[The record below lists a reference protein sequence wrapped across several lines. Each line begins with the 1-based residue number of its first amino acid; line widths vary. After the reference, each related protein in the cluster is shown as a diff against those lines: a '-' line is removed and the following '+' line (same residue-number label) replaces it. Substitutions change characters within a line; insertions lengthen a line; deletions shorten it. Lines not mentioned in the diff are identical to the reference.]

1 MKTTL
6 ICTALGA
13 VWCLSG
19 VNVLAQPYY
28 WYNVAG
34 LPGYYNYGWADG
46 TNSDAL
52 LGQPAGIAADDNG
65 DLYVADYR
73 THILRKVTH
82 LGTDWVV
89 TTLAGSTNW
98 NGYYLVDGTNSQ
110 ARFYNP
116 QGVALDRGGNIYV
129 ADSGNGVIRRV
140 STFGTNY
147 VVTTI
152 ARNFNLPESIAV
164 DEATNLY
171 VADYN
176 HATIRKVSP
185 VGTNWVT
192 TPIAGLT
199 GVAGTADGTNTDA
212 RFNLPS
218 GIARDSMGNLYVT
231 DYFSGTV
238 RLITPIGTNW
248 VVSTIA
254 GMAGTFGTVDGTNSG
269 ALFNAPEDVKLD
281 SAGNLFV
288 AEFHSIRKIVHSGTN
303 WIVTTLGTNNMSV
316 YFGQPNALCFDKFGN
331 LFVAD
336 TYQNVIRLG
345 QPAFALQA
353 AISADQVVLSW
364 PAAASNYFLETAS
377 RLDPQGGWVPLTNGV
392 TLSQDS
398 FAVTN
403 PITSPAAF
411 FRLHRP

>member
-1 MKTTL
+1 MKTGL
-6 ICTALGA
+6 ICIALGA

-34 LPGYYNYGWADG
+34 LPGYYNFGWVDG
-46 TNSDAL
+46 TNSDAR

-73 THILRKVTH
+73 TGVLRKLTH
-82 LGTDWVV
+82 MGTDWVV
-89 TTLAGSTNW
+89 TTIAGSTNSIS
-98 NGYYLVDGTNSQ
+98 YDVDGTNSQ
-110 ARFYNP
+110 ASFRNP

-129 ADSGNGVIRRV
+129 ADTAIRKV
-140 STFGTNY
+140 SKVGTNY

-152 ARNFNLPESIAV
+152 PGNFNLPESIAI

-171 VADYN
+171 IADYN

-192 TPIAGLT
+192 TTIAGRT

-231 DYFSGTV
+231 DYFNGTV
-238 RLITPIGTNW
+238 RLITPVGTNW

-254 GMAGTFGTVDGTNSG
+254 GLATNTFGTVDGTNSD
-269 ALFNAPEDVKLD
+269 ARFNAPEDVKLD

-288 AEFHSIRKIVHSGTN
+288 AEFYSIRKIVHSGTN
-303 WIVTTLGTNNMSV
+303 WIVTTLGENNMAV
-316 YFGQPNALCFDKFGN
+316 NFGQPNALCFDKFGN

-353 AISADQVVLSW
+353 AVSADQVVLSW
-364 PAAASNYFLETAS
+364 PAAATNYFLETAS
-377 RLDPQGGWVPLTNGV
+377 RLDPQSGWTPLTNGV

-398 FAVTN
+398 FVLTN
-403 PITSPAAF
+403 AITSPAAF